1 VGNEFGGG
9 QDVLRSGVDL
19 IEIER
24 IRRAVDRH
32 GDRFLARVY
41 TPREVVQ
48 SCGRMESLAGK
59 FAAKEAAAKALGTGV
74 WRNGIGWLD
83 IEVYKDMASGAP
95 ELLLHGA
102 AAARAAGLGLGIW
115 SLSISHDRSHA
126 IAFVIALP
134 DLANLQA
141 SNKQQ

>member
-1 VGNEFGGG
+1 
-9 QDVLRSGVDL
+9 VDL

-41 TPREVVQ
+41 TPHEVVQ

-74 WRNGIGWLD
+74 WRNGIDWRD
-83 IEVYKDMASGAP
+83 FEVYKDLETGAP
-95 ELLLHGA
+95 ELLLHA
-102 AAARAAGLGLGIW
+102 AAAERAARFGLYGW
-115 SLSISHDRSHA
+115 SLSITHDRTHA
-126 IAFVIALP
+126 IAFVVALKRE
-134 DLANLQA
+134 
-141 SNKQQ
+141 SR